1 MTSFFSRLTIAVLAT
16 LLCST
21 LISQNDQDEDETN
34 EDSEDESSP
43 QEETVVSPGWTIE
56 IDVTG
61 LPIEVTPGETTY
73 SEETIEKS
81 PTGEGNLSDLLR
93 LNPNV
98 DFSRDSDLSA
108 GTASLRPD
116 EVSIHGQEF
125 YQNLF
130 LIDGADA
137 TNDLNPANSMDIWR
151 TPSLVAPHGGSSPQG
166 YYIDIDLLEKV
177 EVFDSNVPVEYG
189 GFTGGVVS
197 ADLKT
202 YDGDDKIS
210 FKWGLQRDEW
220 ESFHVSEDDITAA
233 DRYSAV
239 YTPDYEKSNYKLA
252 FQWGLLDG
260 VGITLG
266 ITNRHSTFA
275 QEFEDDTDTVRLLD
289 YEDRIQNIVGKLSVV
304 IGGRGL
310 EFSFRST
317 SRRHDGL
324 TSTNYTGLF
333 EKEHNG
339 IGYTVST
346 KYSIANGDMDI
357 KFSFDQLSDILDS
370 STNYFSYHEHLESSG
385 MSRYEGAFGDSE
397 QQQTRWSFKPKWTRA
412 PLESEG
418 FLSSHQLTLG
428 GEVKMTTSFYKRPED
443 ITFENFWCVRDNGR
457 EGCRDQDGDGVSSA
471 GDEYLQ
477 SRSFWFA
484 GEVDVSYEE
493 ISTYFEDKFSIGN
506 QTGNNAIDVT
516 MGVRA
521 DWESYLENFNFSPR
535 VSASRQLFDGTIVS
549 GLSRYYGRSFF
560 RYELNDAI
568 YGWRE
573 IFLNLTRPRGRP
585 GEEIPCSDTDFVNCT
600 HRTFDDR
607 SGRSDLDT
615 PYSDEW
621 MIGWSTT
628 AFAID
633 TSLQYVSRES
643 KKGVSRSRDDDGNY
657 FYTNDG
663 RSSTQSVSASFINS
677 QPVLFG
683 LSETTVSLSVSYKD
697 SESNRQDDGGYDDT
711 LDEEL
716 IYYDGKLISAEELP
730 AWDYNVPFGVGFF
743 TTTRFPVWDVTWT
756 NHFNHRQGGTIARD
770 TRENYMD
777 PNTGLSHDIYE
788 DFEFDGL
795 LTVNSKLSW
804 NGRISDRFSGFVN
817 FEVNNLFDK
826 VVDRSRFDT
835 RRRFTQGRRFWIELG
850 VDFR

>member
-1 MTSFFSRLTIAVLAT
+1 MSNILSKLTIGVVLTVMCGT
-16 LLCST
+16 LV
-21 LISQNDQDEDETN
+21 SQNDQADDET
-34 EDSEDESSP
+34 EDTNATES
-43 QEETVVSPGWTIE
+43 TRLIE
-56 IDVTG
+56 IDVEAT
-61 LPIEVTPGETTY
+61 PIEVTPGETTY
-73 SEETIEKS
+73 SEETIQKS
-81 PTGEGNLSDLLR
+81 PTGEGNLADLLR

-98 DFSRDSDLSA
+98 DFSRESNLSA
-108 GTASLRPD
+108 GTASLKPD
-116 EVSIHGQEF
+116 EISIHGQEF

-130 LIDGADA
+130 LIDGSDA

-166 YYIDIDLLEKV
+166 YYIDVDLLEKV
-177 EVFDSNVPVEYG
+177 EVYDSNIPVEYG

-220 ESFHVSEDDITAA
+220 ESFHVSEDDISTA

-239 YTPDYEKSNYKLA
+239 YTPDYEKSNYKLS
-252 FQWGLLDG
+252 FQWGWENDLGL
-260 VGITLG
+260 TLG

-275 QEFEDDTDTVRLLD
+275 QQFEDDTDTIRLLD
-289 YEDRIQNIVGKLSVV
+289 YEDNIQNVVGKFSLA
-304 IGGRGL
+304 IGGQQL
-310 EFSFRST
+310 AFSFRST
-317 SRRHDGL
+317 TRTHDGL

-333 EKEHNG
+333 DKEHNG

-346 KYSIANGDMDI
+346 TYSLGNGEMDAQ
-357 KFSFDQLSDILDS
+357 FSFDQLSDILDS
-370 STNYFSYHEHLESSG
+370 STSYFNYHEHLESSG

-397 QQQTRWSFKPKWTRA
+397 QQQTRWSFKPKWTRTL
-412 PLESEG
+412 LETDG
-418 FLSSHQLTLG
+418 FLSSHQLVLG

-443 ITFENFWCVRDNGR
+443 ILFENFWCVRDNGR
-457 EGCRDQDGDGVSSA
+457 DGCQDQDGDGLSSA

-477 SRSFWFA
+477 SRSHWYA

-493 ISTYFEDKFSIGN
+493 VSAYFEDKFSIGDS
-506 QTGNNAIDVT
+506 TGDSAINVT
-516 MGVRA
+516 LGVRA

-535 VSASRQLFDGTIVS
+535 ISATRQLFEGTIVS

-573 IFLNLTRPRGRP
+573 IFLNLTRPRGRA
-585 GEEIPCSDTDFVNCT
+585 GEEVPCSDTDFVNCT

-607 SGRSDLDT
+607 SGRSELDT

-643 KKGVSRSRDDDGNY
+643 KKGVSRTRDEDRNY
-657 FYTNDG
+657 VYTNDG

-683 LSETTVSLSVSYKD
+683 ISETTASLSVSYKN
-697 SESNRQDDGGYDDT
+697 SESNRQDDGGYDDE
-711 LDEEL
+711 LDQEL
-716 IYYDGKLISAEELP
+716 IYYDGQLIPAEELP

-743 TTTRFPVWDVTWT
+743 TTTRFPVWDITWT
-756 NHFNHRQGGTIARD
+756 NYFNHRQGGTIARD
-770 TRENYMD
+770 SRENYLD

-795 LTVNSKLSW
+795 LTVNSKISW

-835 RRRFTQGRRFWIELG
+835 RHRFTQGRRFWIELG

>member
-1 MTSFFSRLTIAVLAT
+1 MTSFFTRLAVAVFAT
-16 LLCST
+16 LMCGT
-21 LISQNDQDEDETN
+21 LFSQIDQNEDETK
-34 EDSEDESSP
+34 EDSEEESTP
-43 QEETVVSPGWTIE
+43 QIE
-56 IDVTG
+56 IVVKG

-73 SEETIEKS
+73 SEETIGKS

-98 DFSRDSDLSA
+98 DFSRESDLSA

-130 LIDGADA
+130 LIDGSDA
-137 TNDLNPANSMDIWR
+137 TNDLNPANSMDVWR

-166 YYIDIDLLEKV
+166 YYIDVDLLEKV
-177 EVFDSNVPVEYG
+177 EVFDSNIPVEYG

-197 ADLKT
+197 ADLKA

-239 YTPDYEKSNYKLA
+239 YTPDYEKSNYKLS
-252 FQWGLLDG
+252 FQWGLWDG

-275 QEFEDDTDTVRLLD
+275 QEFEDDTDTIRLLD
-289 YEDRIQNIVGKLSVV
+289 YEDRIQNVVGKLSVV

-317 SRRHDGL
+317 ARSHDGL

-333 EKEHNG
+333 EKQHNG

-346 KYSIANGDMDI
+346 KYSVANGDMDV

-370 STNYFSYHEHLESSG
+370 STSYFSYHEHLESSG

-493 ISTYFEDKFSIGN
+493 ISTYFEDKFSLGT
-506 QTGNNAIDVT
+506 QSGNNAINVT
-516 MGVRA
+516 LGVRA
-521 DWESYLENFNFSPR
+521 DWESYLENFNISPR
-535 VSASRQLFDGTIVS
+535 ISANRQIFNGTIVG

-615 PYSDEW
+615 PFSDEW

-633 TSLQYVSRES
+633 TSLQFVSRES

-683 LSETTVSLSVSYKD
+683 LSETTVSLSVSYKN
-697 SESNRQDDGGYDDT
+697 SESNRQDDGGYDDS

-716 IYYDGKLISAEELP
+716 IYYGGELISAEELP
-730 AWDYNVPFGVGFF
+730 AWDYNVPFGIGFF
-743 TTTRFPVWDVTWT
+743 TTTRFPVWDITWT

-777 PNTGLSHDIYE
+777 PNTGMSHDIYE

-817 FEVNNLFDK
+817 FEVNNLFDE

>member
-1 MTSFFSRLTIAVLAT
+1 MSILFSRLSVGAT
-16 LLCST
+16 LIFLCST
-21 LISQNDQDEDETN
+21 LVSQNDQTDDET
-34 EDSEDESSP
+34 EDATDAKP
-43 QEETVVSPGWTIE
+43 TRLIE
-56 IDVTG
+56 IDVEAT
-61 LPIEVTPGETTY
+61 PIEVAPGETTY
-73 SEETIEKS
+73 SEETIEQS

-98 DFSRDSDLSA
+98 DFSRESNLSA

-116 EVSIHGQEF
+116 EISIHGQEF

-130 LIDGADA
+130 LIDGSDA
-137 TNDLNPANSMDIWR
+137 TNDLNPANSMDVWR

-166 YYIDIDLLEKV
+166 YYIDVDLLEKV
-177 EVFDSNVPVEYG
+177 EVYDSNIPIEYG

-197 ADLKT
+197 ADLKS

-220 ESFHVSEDDITAA
+220 ESFHVSEEDITSA

-239 YTPDYEKSNYKLA
+239 YTPDYEKSNYKLSL
-252 FQWGLLDG
+252 QWGLWNDIG
-260 VGITLG
+260 VTLG

-275 QEFEDDTDTVRLLD
+275 QEFEDDTDTIRLLN
-289 YEDRIQNIVGKLSVV
+289 YEDNIQNVVGKLSLVV
-304 IGGRGL
+304 GGQNL
-310 EFSFRST
+310 AFSFRST
-317 SRRHDGL
+317 SRTHDGL

-333 EKEHNG
+333 EREHNG

-346 KYSIANGDMDI
+346 TYTLGNGDMDVQ
-357 KFSFDQLSDILDS
+357 FSFDQLSDVLDS
-370 STNYFSYHEHLESSG
+370 SASFFTYHEHLESSG
-385 MSRYEGAFGDSE
+385 ISRYEGAFGDSE

-412 PLESEG
+412 PLEGDG
-418 FLSSHQLTLG
+418 FLSSHQLSLG

-443 ITFENFWCVRDNGR
+443 IMFENFSCVRDNGR
-457 EGCRDQDGDGVSSA
+457 EGCQDQDGDGVSSA
-471 GDEYLQ
+471 GDEFLQ

-493 ISTYFEDKFSIGN
+493 ISTYLEDKFSLGDPSGN
-506 QTGNNAIDVT
+506 SAIDVT
-516 MGVRA
+516 LGLRA
-521 DWESYLENFNFSPR
+521 DWESYLENFNISPR
-535 VSASRQLFDGTIVS
+535 ISASRQLFDGTFVGGI
-549 GLSRYYGRSFF
+549 SRYYGRSFF

-573 IFLNLTRPRGRP
+573 IFLNLTRPRGRD
-585 GEEIPCSDTDFVNCT
+585 GEEVPCSDTDFVNCT
-600 HRTFDDR
+600 HRTFEDR

-621 MIGWSTT
+621 MLGWSTT
-628 AFAID
+628 AFAMD

-643 KKGVSRSRDDDGNY
+643 KKGVSRTRDDDGNY

-677 QPVLFG
+677 QPVMFG
-683 LSETTVSLSVSYKD
+683 ISETTVSLSVSYKN
-697 SESNRQDDGGYDDT
+697 SESNRQDDGGYDDD

-716 IYYDGKLISAEELP
+716 IYYGGKLISAEELP

-743 TTTRFPVWDVTWT
+743 TTTRFPVWDMTWT

-770 TRENYMD
+770 SRENYMD
-777 PNTGLSHDIYE
+777 PDTGTSYDIYE

-817 FEVNNLFDK
+817 FEVNNLFDE

-835 RRRFTQGRRFWIELG
+835 RRRFTQGRRFWIEVG

>member
-1 MTSFFSRLTIAVLAT
+1 MKNTFSKFIVGVALTVMCGT
-16 LLCST
+16 LVSQDDQAEEETDST
-21 LISQNDQDEDETN
+21 DET
-34 EDSEDESSP
+34 ES
-43 QEETVVSPGWTIE
+43 TRLIE
-56 IDVTG
+56 IDVEAT
-61 LPIEVTPGETTY
+61 PIEVTPGETTY

-81 PTGEGNLSDLLR
+81 PTGEGNLADLLR

-98 DFSRDSDLSA
+98 DFSRESNLSA

-116 EVSIHGQEF
+116 EISIHGQEF

-130 LIDGADA
+130 LIDGSDA
-137 TNDLNPANSMDIWR
+137 TNDLNPANSMDVWR

-166 YYIDIDLLEKV
+166 YYIDVDLLEKV
-177 EVFDSNVPVEYG
+177 EVYDSNIPVEYG

-197 ADLKT
+197 SDLKS
-202 YDGDDKIS
+202 YGGENNVS
-210 FKWGLQRDEW
+210 FKWGLQKDEW
-220 ESFHVSEDDITAA
+220 ESFHVSEDDISSA

-239 YTPDYEKSNYKLA
+239 YTPDYEKSNYSLSL
-252 FQWGLLDG
+252 QWGFQGGDD
-260 VGITLG
+260 GITLG

-275 QEFEDDTDTVRLLD
+275 QQFEDDTDTVRLLD
-289 YEDRIQNIVGKLSVV
+289 YEDNIRNVVGKLNMT
-304 IGGRGL
+304 IFGGQKITM
-310 EFSFRST
+310 SFRST
-317 SRRHDGL
+317 SRTHDGL
-324 TSTNYTGLF
+324 TSTNYTGRF

-346 KYSIANGDMDI
+346 AYALGNGEMDVH
-357 KFSFDQLSDILDS
+357 FSFDQLSDVLDS
-370 STNYFSYHEHLESSG
+370 STSYFSYHEHLENSG

-397 QQQTRWSFKPKWTRA
+397 QQQTRWSFKPKWTRG
-412 PLESEG
+412 PIGSDG

-428 GEVKMTTSFYKRPED
+428 GEIKMTTSFYKRPED
-443 ITFENFWCVRDNGR
+443 ILFENFWCVRDNGR
-457 EGCRDQDGDGVSSA
+457 EGCQDQDGDGVSSA

-477 SRSFWFA
+477 SRSHWFA

-493 ISTYFEDKFSIGN
+493 VSAYFEDKFAIGDPS
-506 QTGNNAIDVT
+506 GSSAINVT
-516 MGVRA
+516 LGLRT

-535 VSASRQLFDGTIVS
+535 ISATRQLFDGTIVS
-549 GLSRYYGRSFF
+549 GLSRYFGRSFF

-573 IFLNLTRPRGRP
+573 IYLNLTRPRGRA
-585 GEEIPCSDTDFVNCT
+585 GEEVPCSDTDFVNCT

-633 TSLQYVSRES
+633 TSVQFVSRES
-643 KKGVSRSRDDDGNY
+643 KKGVSRSRDDDGKY

-663 RSSTQSVSASFINS
+663 RSSTRSVSASFINS
-677 QPVLFG
+677 QPYLFG
-683 LSETTVSLSVSYKD
+683 ISETTLSLSVSYKD
-697 SESNRQDDGGYDDT
+697 SESNRQDDGGYDDD
-711 LDEEL
+711 LDQEL
-716 IYYDGKLISAEELP
+716 IYYQGSLISAEELP
-730 AWDYNVPFGVGFF
+730 AWDYNVPFGIGFF
-743 TTTRFPVWDVTWT
+743 TTTRFPVWDITWT
-756 NHFNHRQGGTIARD
+756 NHFNNRQGGTIARD

-777 PNTGLSHDIYE
+777 PNTGMSHDIYE

-795 LTVNSKLSW
+795 LTVNSKISW
-804 NGRISDRFSGFVN
+804 NGRISDRFSGFIN
-817 FEVNNLFDK
+817 FEINNLFDE

-835 RRRFTQGRRFWIELG
+835 RRRFTQGRRFWIEVG

>member
-1 MTSFFSRLTIAVLAT
+1 MINTLSKLVFGVALTAMCGT
-16 LLCST
+16 LV
-21 LISQNDQDEDETN
+21 SQNTQ
-34 EDSEDESSP
+34 SEDEA
-43 QEETVVSPGWTIE
+43 EDTNETEATRLIE
-56 IDVTG
+56 IDVEAN
-61 LPIEVTPGETTY
+61 PIEVTPGETTY

-81 PTGEGNLSDLLR
+81 PTGEGNLADLLR

-98 DFSRDSDLSA
+98 DFSRESNLSA

-116 EVSIHGQEF
+116 EISIHGQEF

-130 LIDGADA
+130 LIDGSDA
-137 TNDLNPANSMDIWR
+137 NNDLNPANSMDIWR

-166 YYIDIDLLEKV
+166 YYIDVDLLESV
-177 EVFDSNVPVEYG
+177 EVYDSNIPVEYG

-197 ADLKT
+197 SDLKS
-202 YDGDDKIS
+202 YSGENKVS
-210 FKWGLQRDEW
+210 FTWGLQKDEW
-220 ESFHVSEDDITAA
+220 ESFHVSEDDISSA

-239 YTPDYEKSNYKLA
+239 YTPDYEKSNYKLSL
-252 FQWGLLDG
+252 QWGFKGGDD
-260 VGITLG
+260 GITLG
-266 ITNRHSTFA
+266 ITNRYSRFA
-275 QEFEDDTDTVRLLD
+275 QQFEDDTDTIRLLD
-289 YEDRIQNIVGKLSVV
+289 YEDNIRNVVGKLNMT
-304 IGGRGL
+304 IFGGQKVT
-310 EFSFRST
+310 FSFRST
-317 SRRHDGL
+317 SRAHDGL

-346 KYSIANGDMDI
+346 TYLLGNGEIDAQ
-357 KFSFDQLSDILDS
+357 FSFDQMSDILDS
-370 STNYFSYHEHLESSG
+370 STSYFSYHEHLESSG

-412 PLESEG
+412 PQETEG
-418 FLSSHQLTLG
+418 FLSSHHLTLG

-443 ITFENFWCVRDNGR
+443 ILFENFWCVRDNGR
-457 EGCRDQDGDGVSSA
+457 EGCQDQDGDGVSSA

-493 ISTYFEDKFSIGN
+493 ISAFFEDKFSIGDPA
-506 QTGNNAIDVT
+506 GDSAINVT
-516 MGVRA
+516 LGLRT

-535 VSASRQLFDGTIVS
+535 ISANRQLFDGTIVS

-573 IFLNLTRPRGRP
+573 IYLNLTRPRGRA
-585 GEEIPCSDTDFVNCT
+585 GEEVPCSDPDFVNCT

-628 AFAID
+628 AFAFD
-633 TSLQYVSRES
+633 TSLQYVTRES
-643 KKGVSRSRDDDGNY
+643 KNGVSRSRDDDGNY

-677 QPVLFG
+677 QPYLFG
-683 LSETTVSLSVSYKD
+683 ISETTLSLSVSYKN
-697 SESNRQDDGGYDDT
+697 SESNRQDDGGYDDD
-711 LDEEL
+711 LDQEL
-716 IYYDGKLISAEELP
+716 IYYEGSLISAEELP
-730 AWDYNVPFGVGFF
+730 AWDYNVPFGIGFF
-743 TTTRFPVWDVTWT
+743 TTTRFPVWDITWT

-770 TRENYMD
+770 SRENYMD
-777 PNTGLSHDIYE
+777 PSTGMSHDIYE

-795 LTVNSKLSW
+795 LTVNSKISW
-804 NGRISDRFSGFVN
+804 NGRISDRFSGFIN
-817 FEVNNLFDK
+817 FEINNLFDE

-835 RRRFTQGRRFWIELG
+835 RRRFTQGRRFWIEVG
-850 VDFR
+850 VDFM

>member
-1 MTSFFSRLTIAVLAT
+1 MNNIFSKITIGVVLAAMCGS
-16 LLCST
+16 LA
-21 LISQNDQDEDETN
+21 SQNEQTEDEN
-34 EDSEDESSP
+34 EDTKDSES
-43 QEETVVSPGWTIE
+43 TRMIE
-56 IDVTG
+56 IDVEAT
-61 LPIEVTPGETTY
+61 PIESAPGTTTY
-73 SEETIEKS
+73 SAETIEKS

-93 LNPNV
+93 LNPSV
-98 DFSRDSDLSA
+98 DFSRESNLSA

-116 EVSIHGQEF
+116 EISIHGQEF

-130 LIDGADA
+130 LIDGSDA
-137 TNDLNPANSMDIWR
+137 TNDLNPANSMDVWR

-166 YYIDIDLLEKV
+166 YYVDVDLLEKV
-177 EVFDSNVPVEYG
+177 EVYDSNIPVEFG

-197 ADLKT
+197 ADLKS
-202 YDGDDKIS
+202 YAGEDVIS
-210 FKWGLQRDEW
+210 FKWGLQKDEW
-220 ESFHVSEDDITAA
+220 ESFHVSEEDITTA

-239 YTPDYEKSNYKLA
+239 YTPDYEKSNYKITIQRRL
-252 FQWGLLDG
+252 GD

-275 QEFEDDTDTVRLLD
+275 QQFEDDTDTIRLLD
-289 YEDRIQNIVGKLSVV
+289 YEDSIQNVVGKLSFAL
-304 IGGRGL
+304 GGQPL
-310 EFSFRST
+310 TFSFRST
-317 SRRHDGL
+317 SRTHDGL

-333 EKEHNG
+333 EKQHNG
-339 IGYTVST
+339 IGFTVGTS
-346 KYSIANGDMDI
+346 YEFGDGDMEL

-370 STNYFSYHEHLESSG
+370 STSYFSYHEHLESSG

-397 QQQTRWSFKPKWTRA
+397 QQQTRWSFKPKWTRPA
-412 PLESEG
+412 SDAANFWG
-418 FLSSHQLTLG
+418 SHQLTMG
-428 GEVKMTTSFYKRPED
+428 GEIKTTTSFYKRPED
-443 ITFENFWCVRDNGR
+443 ITFENFWCVRDMGR
-457 EGCRDQDGDGVSSA
+457 EGCQDQDGDGVSSA

-493 ISTYFEDKFSIGN
+493 ISAYIEDKFSLNDFPAGD
-506 QTGNNAIDVT
+506 NALNVT
-516 MGVRA
+516 VGVRA
-521 DWESYLENFNFSPR
+521 DWESYLENFNISPR
-535 VSASRQLFDGTIVS
+535 ISVDRELFDGTAVA

-573 IFLNLTRPRGRP
+573 IYLNLTRPRGRP
-585 GEEIPCSDTDFVNCT
+585 GEEVPCSDPDFVNCT

-607 SGRSDLDT
+607 SGRSELDT

-633 TSLQYVSRES
+633 TSLQFVSRES
-643 KKGVSRSRDDDGNY
+643 KQGVSRSRDEDGNY

-663 RSSTQSVSASFINS
+663 RSSTQSASASFINS
-677 QPVLFG
+677 QPYLFG
-683 LSETTVSLSVSYKD
+683 ISETTFSLSVSYKN
-697 SESNRQDDGGYDDT
+697 SESNRQDDGGYDDD

-716 IYYDGKLISAEELP
+716 IYYDGSLISAEELP
-730 AWDYNVPFGVGFF
+730 AWDYNVPFGMGFF
-743 TTTRFPVWDVTWT
+743 TTTRFPVWDITWT
-756 NHFNHRQGGTIARD
+756 NFFNHRQGGTIARD
-770 TRENYMD
+770 TRENFMD
-777 PNTGLSHDIYE
+777 PETGMSHDIYE

-795 LTVNSKLSW
+795 LTVNSKISW

-817 FEVNNLFDK
+817 FEVNNLFDE
-826 VVDRSRFDT
+826 VVDKSRFDT
-835 RRRFTQGRRFWIELG
+835 RRRFTQGRRFWIEVG

>member
-1 MTSFFSRLTIAVLAT
+1 MTSFSSRLTVGVLVT
-16 LLCST
+16 LMCGT
-21 LISQNDQDEDETN
+21 LASQNDQSEKETDED
-34 EDSEDESSP
+34 S
-43 QEETVVSPGWTIE
+43 QEESTPQIE
-56 IDVTG
+56 IVVKG

-98 DFSRDSDLSA
+98 DFARESDLSA

-130 LIDGADA
+130 LIDGSDA
-137 TNDLNPANSMDIWR
+137 TNDLNPANSMDVWS

-166 YYIDIDLLEKV
+166 YYIDVDLLEKV
-177 EVFDSNVPVEYG
+177 EVFDSNIPVEYG

-197 ADLKT
+197 ADLKA

-233 DRYSAV
+233 DRYRAV
-239 YTPDYEKSNYKLA
+239 YTPDYEKSNYKLS
-252 FQWGLLDG
+252 FQWGLWDG

-266 ITNRHSTFA
+266 ITSRHSTFA
-275 QEFEDDTDTVRLLD
+275 QEFEDDTDTIRLLD
-289 YEDRIQNIVGKLSVV
+289 YEDRIQNVVGKLSLV
-304 IGGRGL
+304 IGGQGL

-317 SRRHDGL
+317 SRSHDGL

-333 EKEHNG
+333 EKQHNG

-346 KYSIANGDMDI
+346 KYSVANGDMDV

-370 STNYFSYHEHLESSG
+370 STGYFSYHEHLESSG

-443 ITFENFWCVRDNGR
+443 ITFENFWCVRDKGR
-457 EGCRDQDGDGVSSA
+457 EGCQDQDGDGLSSA

-493 ISTYFEDKFSIGN
+493 ISTYFEDKFSIGDE
-506 QTGNNAIDVT
+506 TGNNAISVT

-521 DWESYLENFNFSPR
+521 DWESYLENFNISPR
-535 VSASRQLFDGTIVS
+535 ISASRQLFDGTVVS

-615 PYSDEW
+615 PYSNEW

-643 KKGVSRSRDDDGNY
+643 KKGVSRSRDEDGNY

-663 RSSTQSVSASFINS
+663 RSSTQSISASFINS

-683 LSETTVSLSVSYKD
+683 LSETTVSLSVSYKN

-743 TTTRFPVWDVTWT
+743 TTTRFPVWNVTWT

-777 PNTGLSHDIYE
+777 PDTGMSHDIYE

-817 FEVNNLFDK
+817 FEVNNLFDE

>member
-1 MTSFFSRLTIAVLAT
+1 MTSFFSRLTAIVLAT
-16 LLCST
+16 LICGT
-21 LISQNDQDEDETN
+21 LFSQNDQNEDETKEN
-34 EDSEDESSP
+34 SEEESRR
-43 QEETVVSPGWTIE
+43 QIE
-56 IDVTG
+56 IVVKG

-73 SEETIEKS
+73 SEETIRKS

-98 DFSRDSDLSA
+98 DFARESDLSA

-130 LIDGADA
+130 LIDGSDA
-137 TNDLNPANSMDIWR
+137 TNDLNPANSMDVWS

-166 YYIDIDLLEKV
+166 YYIDVDLLEKV
-177 EVFDSNVPVEYG
+177 EVFDSNIPVEYG

-197 ADLKT
+197 ADLKA

-220 ESFHVSEDDITAA
+220 ESFHVSEEDIVAA
-233 DRYSAV
+233 DRYRAV
-239 YTPDYEKSNYKLA
+239 YTPDYEKSNYKLS
-252 FQWGLLDG
+252 FQWGLWDG

-275 QEFEDDTDTVRLLD
+275 QEFEDDTDTIRLLD
-289 YEDRIQNIVGKLSVV
+289 YEDRIQNVVGKLSLVV
-304 IGGRGL
+304 GGQGL

-317 SRRHDGL
+317 SRSHDGL

-333 EKEHNG
+333 EKQHNG

-346 KYSIANGDMDI
+346 KYSVANGDMDV

-370 STNYFSYHEHLESSG
+370 STSYFSYHEHLESSG

-457 EGCRDQDGDGVSSA
+457 EGCQDQDGDGVSSA

-493 ISTYFEDKFSIGN
+493 ISTYFEDKFSLGA
-506 QTGNNAIDVT
+506 QTGNNAINVT
-516 MGVRA
+516 LGVRA
-521 DWESYLENFNFSPR
+521 DWESYLENFNISPR
-535 VSASRQLFDGTIVS
+535 ISANRQLFDGTIVS
-549 GLSRYYGRSFF
+549 GVSRYYGRSFF

-633 TSLQYVSRES
+633 TSLQFVSRES

-683 LSETTVSLSVSYKD
+683 LSETTVSLSVSYKN
-697 SESNRQDDGGYDDT
+697 SESNRQDDGGYDDS

-716 IYYDGKLISAEELP
+716 IYYGGELISAEELP
-730 AWDYNVPFGVGFF
+730 AWDYNVPFGIGFF
-743 TTTRFPVWDVTWT
+743 TTTRFPVWDITWT

-777 PNTGLSHDIYE
+777 PNTGMSHDIYE

-817 FEVNNLFDK
+817 FEVNNLFDE